1 MPLEAMPN
9 DTLMPIQLMTQRAA
23 GAAAEWPQ
31 GGRVEGE
38 VGRKIAIVEDEL
50 AIAWVLEEMAED
62 LGHSVVGIFSTGQAA
77 IDELR
82 GEAVD
87 LVFMDIN
94 LGGGMD
100 GIETAQKLR
109 ALQPTPVVFI
119 SGYADPATQ
128 ARVGTF
134 SGEALLIQK
143 PVHIDVLKHAIR
155 QVTDPAN

>member
-1 MPLEAMPN
+1 MPD
-9 DTLMPIQLMTQRAA
+9 DTLIAIQLMTRGAA
-23 GAAAEWPQ
+23 GAAAERSQPKSAEEEA
-31 GGRVEGE
+31 GM
-38 VGRKIAIVEDEL
+38 KIAIVEDEL
-50 AIAWVLEEMAED
+50 AVAWGLEALAED

-77 IDELR
+77 IDGLR

-100 GIETAQKLR
+100 GIETARELR
-109 ALQPTPVVFI
+109 ALQPTPVLFI
-119 SGYADPATQ
+119 SGLADPAMQ

-134 SGEALLIQK
+134 LGEALLIQK

-155 QVTDPAN
+155 QVTNPAN